1 MQACFALML
10 TNTNVNFK
18 VHPKVMLVPANYYFL
33 YQEYQV
39 CLQARKKV
47 AQCTFKNKLEK
58 KYRVPTPFL
67 KSNSRT
73 FQAFS
78 RCISSFSSTLQLWQI
93 TYCMYCM
100 PFIWLLYHIESDV
113 IKGSYTFSQSQ
124 AFLSMQLKL
133 SFCSTFH
140 CHLHWPDHK

>member
-1 MQACFALML
+1 MGQHNRIITFHYTSCY
-10 TNTNVNFK
+10 K
-18 VHPKVMLVPANYYFL
+18 PAWAI
-33 YQEYQV
+33 
-39 CLQARKKV
+39 QARCLGKGLCSYEMDLTRMPAPIIAANVAPIACERGKKQAIIYSV
-47 AQCTFKNKLEK
+47 THF
-58 KYRVPTPFL
+58 P
-67 KSNSRT
+67 KSNSST

-124 AFLSMQLKL
+124 AFLSM
-133 SFCSTFH
+133 
-140 CHLHWPDHK
+140 